1 MGKASGNRV
10 IGLTT
15 ALSLVVA
22 NMVGTGLFT
31 TTGLLIASLPD
42 PVAVLLLWLAGG
54 IVALCGALTYGE
66 LGAVLPR
73 SGGEYHFLSRLLHP
87 AAGFLAG
94 WVSLVVGFSAPVAAV
109 AVAFSKYVNSMV
121 TIPEL
126 PLAIFSVVCLS
137 AVHMWNI
144 RYGSKVQNIITALK
158 APLLLI
164 LLAGGAW
171 VTSGESLKL
180 DPVPFQPHNLLSP
193 AFATGLIFVMYAYSG
208 WNAAAYLAGEIKN
221 PAKNLPKALVG
232 GTLIVTLIYLLVN
245 YFFLAAVP
253 AQSIAGKVEVGHY
266 VAKEVFGNTGSI
278 IMSSMIA
285 IFLLSSLS
293 SMIMAG
299 PRVYKTMGEDYKM
312 FKILTKK
319 SGDGAPQ
326 NAIILQ
332 LIITIIFILSF
343 AFETILVYVGF
354 TLSLFAG
361 LTVATVFVL
370 RIKHKNL
377 LQKKTY
383 KTWGYPVTPMLFL
396 MVMGWMILHAIR
408 EKPEASLAGIVTLA
422 IGGILYY
429 LSGKYPNANR

>member
-1 MGKASGNRV
+1 MSKPSGNRV

-31 TTGLLIASLPD
+31 TTGLLIASIPHPL
-42 PVAVLLLWLAGG
+42 AVLLLWLAGG
-54 IVALCGALTYGE
+54 IIALCGALTYGE
-66 LGAVLPR
+66 LGAALPR

-87 AAGFLAG
+87 SAGFLAG
-94 WVSLVVGFSAPVAAV
+94 WISLVVGFSAPVAAV
-109 AVAFSKYVNSMV
+109 AVAFSKYVNMMV

-126 PLAIFSVVCLS
+126 PLAIFSVACFSIL
-137 AVHMWNI
+137 HMWNI
-144 RYGSKVQNIITALK
+144 RRGSRVQNIITALK
-158 APLLLI
+158 VPLVLALI
-164 LLAGGAW
+164 GGGAW
-171 VTSGESLKL
+171 VTAGESLKL
-180 DPVPFQPHNLLSP
+180 EATTFQPQMVLSP
-193 AFATGLIFVMYAYSG
+193 AFATGLILVMYAYSG

-221 PAKNLPKALVG
+221 PAKNLPKALIG
-232 GTLIVTLIYLLVN
+232 GTLIVTIIYLMVN

-253 AQSIAGKVEVGHY
+253 AESIAGKVEVGHY
-266 VAKEVFGNTGSI
+266 VAMEVFGSTGSI
-278 IMSSMIA
+278 IMSSIIA

-312 FKILTKK
+312 FRILTRK

-332 LIITIIFILSF
+332 LIITIVFILSF
-343 AFETILVYVGF
+343 AFQTILQYVGF

-361 LTVATVFVL
+361 LTVASVFML
-370 RIKHKNL
+370 RINHKSL
-377 LQKKTY
+377 LQKKNY
-383 KTWGYPVTPMLFL
+383 KTWGYPITPVVFL
-396 MVMGWMILHAIR
+396 LVMGWMILHAIR
-408 EKPEASLAGIVTLA
+408 EIPEASLAGIATLA

-429 LSGKYPNANR
+429 ITGKLPNKHH